1 MSLLFSTYWFCDCDL
16 FSSEEW
22 SILLVG
28 KFGWKIKV
36 VGIFRTKKWHCGMK
50 LMALQN
56 WLPQPISSKMENSLW
71 WALMMGAA
79 YSTVLTSWSITQWYM
94 SGRPEEKM
102 HKVVK
107 WQGLNQ
113 CLAKTRFWSLPMTVG
128 FGCTTCGT
136 CRCLANTK
144 DTSIAAVKS
153 ELHLGKSQ
161 CLKNI
166 QNVSY
171 LRDFQTL
178 CKWY

>member
-1 MSLLFSTYWFCDCDL
+1 MIAHRYSNY
-16 FSSEEW
+16 
-22 SILLVG
+22 
-28 KFGWKIKV
+28 
-36 VGIFRTKKWHCGMK
+36 R
-50 LMALQN
+50 
-56 WLPQPISSKMENSLW
+56 MENSLW

-102 HKVVK
+102 HKVGK

-113 CLAKTRFWSLPMTVG
+113 CLAKTKFWSLPMTAG
-128 FGCTTCGT
+128 FGCTTYAT

-161 CLKNI
+161 CLKSI
-166 QNVSY
+166 QNVSAHIVANDH
-171 LRDFQTL
+171 LTIDDVFLIFFSFLSITL
-178 CKWY
+178 KFETFWAIFRHCVSENTVEDRRAGFTKQLSVLLFTFWY